1 MKFILSRLKQFGR
14 DEGGAFAVLFGVI
27 AVVLIATG
35 GSAVDFVNI
44 QQGRKTTQ
52 ISLDATVLAL
62 QPEIYKKSEGWI
74 KTRAQKLIEESLLGT
89 DVAMEV
95 DTVEVDKDA
104 GRLLISAS
112 ISRPTVFV
120 KLVGIEKMSAT
131 LVSEATRAKNRLEVV
146 MVLDNS
152 GSMGSYGRITAL
164 KTASKLAVDI
174 LSGGEAEPE
183 KVFIGIVPFT
193 MAVNVGGKN
202 KTAKWLDTQG
212 VSSISWDNLDDDDNS
227 STGHNTS
234 NPSDRMKRIQLYASI
249 PNVSWKGCVEARP
262 HDKTK
267 SVGQRLD
274 VNDEEPNMGNPDTYF
289 VPMFNPDQA
298 DYVNYKGDIYKR
310 GYMSDTG
317 GSCGN
322 KGKGLPWLE
331 RHERECKYHGQNASP
346 STGITSPNGPCGDA
360 EVLPLT
366 NKMSSIK
373 TAINAMVASG
383 GTNIHQGAIWGWRV
397 LSPTEPFTEGV
408 PYDDGASKVMILM
421 TDGQNYASQTTGNY
435 YGSHYYSAYGW
446 PINERLGKKGWSN
459 SQVIKEM
466 DNRTKWACE
475 NAKDNP
481 SNIEIYTIGLGISA
495 TSTNGKMLSDCASS
509 SSHDFFPS
517 SSSDLIDTF
526 QTIADQ
532 LSDLRLSK

>member
-1 MKFILSRLKQFGR
+1 MKFILSRLKSFGR
-14 DEGGAFAVLFGVI
+14 DEGGAFAVIFGVI

-44 QQGRKTTQ
+44 QQARKTTQ
-52 ISLDATVLAL
+52 ISLDSTVLSL
-62 QPEIYKKSEGWI
+62 QPEIYKKNKTWI
-74 KTRAQKLIEESLLGT
+74 KNRAQKLATEAMNGT
-89 DVAMEV
+89 DISIAIDKVEI
-95 DTVEVDKDA
+95 DTEA
-104 GRLLISAS
+104 GRLMISAK
-112 ISRPTVFV
+112 ISRPTLFV
-120 KLVGIEKMSAT
+120 RLVGVNEMKAT

-152 GSMGSYGRITAL
+152 GSMASYGRITAL
-164 KTASKLAVDI
+164 KTASTLAVDI
-174 LSGGEAEPE
+174 LSGGDAEPD

-193 MAVNVGGKN
+193 MAVNVGEKN
-202 KTAKWLDTQG
+202 KTAKWLDTKG

-227 STGHNTS
+227 STGHDTS

-262 HDKTK
+262 HDKSK
-267 SVGQRLD
+267 PVSQRLD
-274 VNDEEPNMGNPDTYF
+274 VNDEEPNMGDPDTYF

-298 DYVNYKGDIYKR
+298 DTSGGSKR
-310 GYMSDTG
+310 GYMQDTK

-322 KGKGLPWLE
+322 KGGGLPWLE
-331 RHERECKYHGQNASP
+331 RHERECKYRGQKASP
-346 STGITSPNGPCGDA
+346 STGINSPNGPCGDA
-360 EVLPLT
+360 EILPLT
-366 NKMSSIK
+366 NKMSTIK

-397 LSPTEPFTEGV
+397 LSPTAPYDEGV

-421 TDGQNYASQTTGNY
+421 TDGQNYASQTKSNN

-446 PINERLGKKGWSN
+446 PINERLGKWGWSN
-459 SQVIKEM
+459 WQVIKEM

-475 NAKDNP
+475 NAKSSP
-481 SNIEIYTIGLGISA
+481 SKIEIYTIGLGISA
-495 TSTNGKMLSDCASS
+495 SSTNGKMLSDCATSS
-509 SSHDFFPS
+509 NHDFFPS

-526 QTIADQ
+526 ETIADQ